1 MQGVCYIPIASCCTP
16 PAGPARYTYISQGG
30 MPPYRGKVYLRI
42 AGCAPCSTL
51 YPVRTHIPLL
61 GCTVSCFIRPHT
73 PSCMSLY
80 TQAFTPAGKPP
91 LPNRCL
97 TYRSTCHMPHATCGF
112 GDRERFR
119 PHEGLGPLPKLFRT
133 QSTQSLGHSDSIL
146 TSPCPSLARALSVD
160 SMHPHLCSC
169 GCASTTP
176 SQDTQCL
183 LHCPLF
189 LRELACLQLCSTLL
203 VPQGSRP

>member
-30 MPPYRGKVYLRI
+30 MPTYRGKVYLRI

-133 QSTQSLGHSDSIL
+133 QSTQSLGHSDLIL
-146 TSPCPSLARALSVD
+146 TSPCPSLARALVSTHTFAAVGVRAQRPPKTHNVFCTALFFCA
-160 SMHPHLCSC
+160 SLPACSC
-169 GCASTTP
+169 AA
-176 SQDTQCL
+176 
-183 LHCPLF
+183 
-189 LRELACLQLCSTLL
+189 R
-203 VPQGSRP
+203 